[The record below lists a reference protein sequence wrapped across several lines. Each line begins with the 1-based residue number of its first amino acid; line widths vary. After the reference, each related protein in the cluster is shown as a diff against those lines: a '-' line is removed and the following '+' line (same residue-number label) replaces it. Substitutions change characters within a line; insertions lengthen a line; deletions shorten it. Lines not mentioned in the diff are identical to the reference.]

1 MATKNI
7 KQLTPNPA
15 PALTDLIEVDD
26 GAGSS
31 FSETVQDIIKN
42 VRPSVF
48 TFHFTGTL
56 PTSFPPVIQ
65 IDCTGGQ
72 ADIMGLSGDTAITPF
87 SGVCTQT
94 PFVFSDP
101 VGALTSLTFD
111 NLAGIMGA
119 SGFSPTNLASVT
131 SMSFPSLSFCGGNFS
146 PQSMASLTTLSLP
159 ILAYVGGTFSPNTMA
174 ALTALSLPELAYVG
188 GNFSPNTA
196 PNLATLSVP
205 NLVYVGTLQLFN
217 LASLTSFSAP
227 NLVYYAP
234 NGLGSIAVSMA
245 SLTTFSTPA
254 TRIISGSGS
263 FTMNDRLG
271 NLTTVTLGTVG
282 VLKVVSV
289 GTINISGQKLAQASV
304 NGILALL
311 VSLDGTNGTTL
322 WGAGKTVN
330 ISGGTS
336 AAPSGQGII
345 DKATLVARSATVTTN

>member
-1 MATKNI
+1 M
-7 KQLTPNPA
+7 QLTPNPA

-31 FSETVQDIIKN
+31 FSDTVQNIIEN

-48 TFHFTGTL
+48 SFHFTGVL
-56 PTSFPPVIQ
+56 PASFPPVVQ

-72 ADIMGLSGDTAITPF
+72 AAIMGLSGDIPILPF

-94 PFVFSDP
+94 SFSFSDTTSR
-101 VGALTSLTFD
+101 LTSLTFD

-131 SMSFPSLSFCGGNFS
+131 SMSFPSLSFCGGDFA

-174 ALTALSLPELAYVG
+174 ALTALSLPELTYVG
-188 GNFSPNTA
+188 GIFSPNSA
-196 PNLATLSVP
+196 ANLATLSVP
-205 NLVYVGTLQLFN
+205 NLVYVGTLQLYN
-217 LASLTSFSAP
+217 LAALTSFSAP

-234 NGLGSIAVSMA
+234 YGLGSIAASMA

-254 TRIISGSGS
+254 TRIISGAGS
-263 FTMNDRLG
+263 FTMNSGLG

-289 GTINISGQKLAQASV
+289 GTINISGQKLDQASV

-345 DKATLVARSATVTTN
+345 DKATLLARTATVTTN